1 MCCDDES
8 NKLKIYV
15 STMAIN
21 VETCRTG
28 EWGLLKRSKEEK
40 SFSDSLSRI
49 QSLAGKRQPTPS
61 SLSIVILTD
70 EEVGFC
76 SETHLLL
83 FPSLSLQFP
92 DPHLGQWYF
101 IAGAAPTKAEL
112 ATFDPVDNIVFD
124 MAVGSAPMQLQLRAT
139 IRT

>member
-1 MCCDDES
+1 
-8 NKLKIYV
+8 
-15 STMAIN
+15 MAIN
-21 VETCRTG
+21 MKTCRTG
-28 EWGLLKRSKEEK
+28 GWGGWGLLKRSKEEK
-40 SFSDSLSRI
+40 SFNDSLSWI

-83 FPSLSLQFP
+83 PSLCLEFP
-92 DPHLGQWYF
+92 EPHLGQWYF
-101 IAGAAPTKAEL
+101 IAGAAPTKEEL
-112 ATFDPVDNIVFD
+112 ATFDPVDNIVFN